1 MNTTLI
7 VMAAGMG
14 SRYGGLKQM
23 DPIGPNGEFLM
34 DFSAYDAKEA
44 GFSKIV
50 FVIKKEMENDFNNII
65 GKRVS
70 KYIDIDYVFQ
80 EMNSLPEG
88 RIKPWGTGHAI
99 LCCKDKVNTPFAIIN
114 ADDYYGKTAYVEMN
128 NFLKNIKEN
137 EFALMGYELSQTT
150 TKNGTVTR
158 GICNIENEYL
168 TSIRETKG
176 IKDFEYCEDGKTI
189 HKLSE
194 DTIVSMNMFGFG
206 TEFFKY
212 LESEFETFKKEKN
225 ILTDEFLIPII
236 VDKLLQENKIKVKVL
251 NTPDKWYGM
260 TYKEDKKEV
269 SEAMKILCDKGLY
282 NKIS

>member
-128 NFLKNIKEN
+128 NFLKDIKEN